1 MRFLAVHPSA
11 LMYTKI
17 FLRLEPI
24 GVELVAQ
31 AARLAGHEVK
41 IIDLQVASHREYFRL
56 IETWRPDAIG
66 VSGNYL
72 ANIPEIIDLAGASKK
87 RLPESFFFAGG
98 HSASFLARE
107 ILEQSE
113 GAIDAVLR
121 GEGEA
126 GIAQLLSAVADGK
139 GGLDRV
145 PGLVTT
151 DAVGPPPGFVEDLET
166 RADVMLWNRDVF
178 RYWKGLG
185 LKYIFIG
192 LEAIDEVGLKKFRK
206 RVSLDQNNEALEF
219 ARSLGVR
226 VAVNISIMTPYPGTE
241 SWLTE
246 SRKLTTRDYRLF
258 DIQHAVLPTR
268 LPLEKFY
275 EELVKTQQI
284 LNKKFLGF
292 SALRKT
298 AGLVAGKLLHG
309 QTNFLKMLWK
319 FNSVYN
325 PELQLADHQRPV
337 KYEMN
342 LPTHQK
348 QADIDR
354 KSLYIHTSDV
364 RKRHLDRQTETFIVN
379 SG

>member
-1 MRFLAVHPSA
+1 
-11 LMYTKI
+11 
-17 FLRLEPI
+17 
-24 GVELVAQ
+24 
-31 AARLAGHEVK
+31 
-41 IIDLQVASHREYFRL
+41 
-56 IETWRPDAIG
+56 
-66 VSGNYL
+66 
-72 ANIPEIIDLAGASKK
+72 
-87 RLPESFFFAGG
+87 
-98 HSASFLARE
+98 
-107 ILEQSE
+107 
-113 GAIDAVLR
+113 
-121 GEGEA
+121 
-126 GIAQLLSAVADGK
+126 LSAVADGK

-166 RADVMLWNRDVF
+166 RADVMLRNRDVF

-226 VAVNISIMTPYPGTE
+226 VAVNIIADPDWDERRFEVIREWALSIPEIVNISIMTPYPGTE

-309 QTNFLKMLWK
+309 QMNFLKMLWK

-364 RKRHLDRQTETFIVN
+364 RKRHLDRQTETFIAN